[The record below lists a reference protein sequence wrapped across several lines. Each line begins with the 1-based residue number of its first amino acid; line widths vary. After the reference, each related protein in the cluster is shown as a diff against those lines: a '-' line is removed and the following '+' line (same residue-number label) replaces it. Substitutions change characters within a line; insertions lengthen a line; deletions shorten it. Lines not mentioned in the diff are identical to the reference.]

1 MLRATKSDGAHNQVK
16 TQPRSNA
23 FVALAAVLLA
33 GALSQT
39 ALAGALLNES
49 GQAILADAFGVA
61 TGPEALTVDWSV
73 LENSSG
79 IYTYTYTI
87 LNPAGDLILNDAGV
101 PTSTPEIVD
110 AFSIGFN
117 TTLPGA
123 YVPGS
128 QTGGSA
134 EQNNGI
140 DGLFWSFAAVN
151 PGAGSPALSFQS
163 YLAPGL
169 GNANAQD
176 GNPPSPWST
185 IPAGQQLPVPEPVPD
200 SSSTLVLLT
209 GCLLMLLLLRSRSL
223 SARFGW
229 KTAADTDAP
238 GSGMFSN
245 PAVR

>member
-1 MLRATKSDGAHNQVK
+1 MLRATKPSETHNQVK
-16 TQPRSNA
+16 THPKSNA
-23 FVALAAVLLA
+23 SLAFAMILLA

-39 ALAGALLNES
+39 ARAGTLLNES
-49 GQAILADAFGVA
+49 GQAILANAYGAA

-73 LENSSG
+73 VEDASG
-79 IYTYTYTI
+79 IYTYSYAI
-87 LNPAGDLILNDAGV
+87 QNPAGDVILTDTGA

-117 TTLPGA
+117 TTVPGA
-123 YVPGS
+123 FVPGS
-128 QTGGSA
+128 QTGGSS

-185 IPAGQQLPVPEPVPD
+185 VPGGQQLPVPQPVPD
-200 SSSTLVLLT
+200 SAPALVLLA
-209 GCLLMLLLLRSRSL
+209 GCLLMLLLPQSVSL
-223 SARFGW
+223 SSRIGS
-229 KTAADTDAP
+229 KTVAVTYAP
-238 GSGMFSN
+238 GSRMLSK
-245 PAVR
+245 PPVR